1 MEKEIKN
8 KKIKSLDLRNKT
20 VEMLERISKK
30 VNKKSLG
37 SPVDNDDIISF
48 SLGLIGE
55 NEIEKIKEL
64 SYSQE
69 DKNKLALDILAKK
82 MGKNP
87 TELLSQLL
95 KKEGNTDKY

>member
-37 SPVDNDDIISF
+37 SPVDMTILSVF
-48 SLGLIGE
+48 LWGLSV
-55 NEIEKIKEL
+55 KMK
-64 SYSQE
+64 S
-69 DKNKLALDILAKK
+69 KK
-82 MGKNP
+82 
-87 TELLSQLL
+87 
-95 KKEGNTDKY
+95 